1 MLETQQIIVIH
12 RFSSTD
18 SAAVI
23 VLHSRLQILLRRH
36 PVRASTLKYSQLPII
51 RARMF
56 GSWL

>member
-12 RFSSTD
+12 RFSSSD

-23 VLHSRLQILLRRH
+23 VLDSRLQIVLCRH

-51 RARMF
+51 RPRMF
-56 GSWL
+56 GSSL